1 LCAQVEGD
9 AGRLVLV
16 PERRKSDRYCFN
28 LDLQPDGELLIL
40 KGDRSFEIWKLVD
53 ISPFGACL
61 SIDAQIN
68 AGSNIALRYR
78 CVEDEITVFGT
89 VTWNSSE
96 NSNEEGA
103 GFRLGVDFDRDCMA
117 LNAALFTAL
126 TD

>member
-1 LCAQVEGD
+1 
-9 AGRLVLV
+9 LVF
-16 PERRKSDRYCFN
+16 ERRKNDRYCFN

-40 KGDRSFEIWKLVD
+40 KGDRTFEIWKLVD

-61 SIDAQIN
+61 STDAQFN
-68 AGSNIALRYR
+68 AGSKIALRYR
-78 CVEDEITVFGT
+78 FAEDEITVAGT

-96 NSNEEGA
+96 NSQEEGA
-103 GFRLGVDFDRDCMA
+103 GFRLGVDFDRDRMV